1 VPLATT
7 TKPAYEKISV
17 MQINTTIIIAND
29 GVLNED
35 EETFAVAAGGEG
47 PAGGDDVCAGA

>member
-1 VPLATT
+1 
-7 TKPAYEKISV
+7 

-35 EETFAVAAGGEG
+35 EETFVAAGGDAG
-47 PAGGDDVCAGA
+47 PAGGDDV